1 MSSLLPPLN
10 TLSAAQ
16 PATGAGAGAG
26 AGVILQLSGVAK
38 HFRST
43 DGHQRTVLEGVDFTL
58 RSGEI
63 VALLGAS
70 GSGKSTLLRIMAGL
84 IPADAGTVLYRGQA
98 LYGPARG
105 ISMVFQSF
113 ALFPWLTVQQN
124 VELGLEA
131 QGVAPAERA
140 ARAAAAITL
149 IGLGG
154 FEGALPR
161 ELSGGMRQRVGI
173 ARALVTRPDVLLM
186 DEAFSALDVL
196 TGERLRD
203 DILDLWQ
210 TDDMSPPPGP
220 PQQAPL
226 APGGTAHSAQRAN
239 NGSNISA
246 DIPTNLR
253 AHITQAMLVVSHNIE
268 EAVLMA
274 DRVLIFASDP
284 GRVQH
289 ELPVALAR
297 PRDADSAEV
306 RALVD
311 EIYALMT
318 HRPQRAVRLGDAGV
332 PTGQPGQPGQ
342 AASQPGQPGHAA
354 LVERLPAADVSRM
367 DGLLE
372 LLAEP
377 PFNGRADLPQLAED
391 TGLTDAELLPVAH
404 AVALLGL
411 AQLESGD
418 LQLTPLGQ
426 RYVDGHHGLRQP
438 LFGQQLLA
446 HVALAAH
453 IRHSLE
459 QSASGQLP
467 DKPFLRLLSDQLGD
481 QEAGRVLHTV
491 IDWARHGEVFEYNG
505 TTRQLHL
512 PTDEAGD
519 DGPAERPP
527 AG

>member
-1 MSSLLPPLN
+1 MASITAPL
-10 TLSAAQ
+10 TPQ
-16 PATGAGAGAG
+16 PGPAVRPDAI
-26 AGVILQLSGVAK
+26 VQLSGVAK
-38 HFRST
+38 HFRSA
-43 DGHQRTVLEGVDFTL
+43 DGHQRTVLDGVDFTL

-70 GSGKSTLLRIMAGL
+70 GSGKSTLLRIIAGL
-84 IPADAGTVLYRGQA
+84 IPADAGTVLYRGQP

-131 QGVAPAERA
+131 QGVVPTERA

-203 DILDLWQ
+203 DILELWQ
-210 TDDMSPPPGP
+210 TAEMSPPPGP
-220 PQQAPL
+220 PADGALLRGGPAPR
-226 APGGTAHSAQRAN
+226 S
-239 NGSNISA
+239 
-246 DIPTNLR
+246 DV
-253 AHITQAMLVVSHNIE
+253 TQAMLVVSHNIE

-297 PRDADSAEV
+297 PRDADSPEV

-311 EIYALMT
+311 EVYALMT
-318 HRPQRAVRLGDAGV
+318 HRPQRAARPGGAGA
-332 PTGQPGQPGQ
+332 PIGQPGQSGQPGQ
-342 AASQPGQPGHAA
+342 AGQNAGQPGYSA

-411 AQLESGD
+411 AQLVSGD

-453 IRHSLE
+453 IRQSLE

-467 DKPFLRLLSDQLGD
+467 DKAFLRLLSDQLGD
-481 QEAGRVLHTV
+481 QEARRVLHTV
-491 IDWARHGEVFEYNG
+491 IDWARHGEVFEYNV
-505 TTRQLHL
+505 TNRQLHL

-519 DGPAERPP
+519 DGPAP
-527 AG
+527 